1 MREGRGT
8 TDGGATPERPWSHPE
23 RLREL
28 GVEDPA
34 ASRGALDAFHRYHE
48 WAGEDSV
55 GLRFLLHRVEEVDGE
70 PERHRRREEL
80 LERAVEEGHVSR
92 DVAEEAYELSKE
104 EGLEP
109 AFALEI
115 VRAGVAVSRPGEP
128 EPDAP
133 ALQPTQPDWI
143 ENPPPP
149 EDARRERVMRETFR
163 RLRRLFEEH
172 DDPKE
177 AFRALAGADDLRPF
191 DY

>member
-1 MREGRGT
+1 MSGDAGT
-8 TDGGATPERPWSHPE
+8 PPPQRPWSHPE
-23 RLREL
+23 HHEEL
-28 GVEDPA
+28 GVAADPA
-34 ASRGALDAFHRYHE
+34 RPNAALEAFHRYHA

-55 GLRFLLHRVEEVDGE
+55 GLRFLLSRVEEVDGE
-70 PERHRRREEL
+70 PDRHRRRAEL
-80 LERAVEEGHVSR
+80 LERAVEEGHVSSE
-92 DVAEEAYELSKE
+92 VAEEAYELSKE

-143 ENPPPP
+143 ENRVAP
-149 EDARRERVMRETFR
+149 EDAQRERVMRETFR

-177 AFRALAGADDLRPF
+177 AFRALARADDLRPF